1 MKSCTSATG
10 KVKKMVS
17 IHYPSGLQKKKCSL
31 CGKEFYITLGN
42 DYAYKIKAAGRV
54 KLFCSWKC
62 LREKQHKH

>member
-1 MKSCTSATG
+1 
-10 KVKKMVS
+10 MVS

-31 CGKEFYITLGN
+31 CGKEFYIALGN

-62 LREKQHKH
+62 LREKQRKH